1 MKHTALAVLAVVT
14 LISACATSKMAPTA
28 ATFDLSVLPDEIRV
42 PVGNKVAMEAV
53 GVGQITYECRPKKD
67 AAGQYV
73 WVFVGPDA
81 TLNDRNGKKV
91 GKYIGPPATWEGVDG
106 SRITGTQLAVSPAS
120 PGNIAWQIFE
130 VDTATATGKGS
141 MNGVSFIQRVA
152 TKGGVAPATG
162 CDMANNGKKVV
173 VNFQADYI
181 FYKAA

>member
-14 LISACATSKMAPTA
+14 LLTACATPKTA
-28 ATFDLSVLPDEIRV
+28 ATIDTSALPDEIRV

-67 AAGQYV
+67 AAGQYA

-81 TLNDRNGKKV
+81 TLSDRNGKKV
-91 GKYIGPPATWEGVDG
+91 GKYFGPPATWEGVDG

-120 PGNIAWQIFE
+120 PGNIPWQIFE
-130 VDTATATGKGS
+130 ADTAAATGKGS

-152 TKGGVAPATG
+152 TKGGVAPAVG